1 MYIGKHPLNGRVS
14 GWERILVYVCDVA
27 YMANTKK
34 GHEQL
39 ETLRKLV
46 PEKFNITE
54 EDIEK
59 WGHLTEWRRRVTWN
73 VATDGAPLHSTL
85 ER

>member
-1 MYIGKHPLNGRVS
+1 
-14 GWERILVYVCDVA
+14 VCDVA

-59 WGHLTEWRRRVTWN
+59 WGHLTEWRRRVT
-73 VATDGAPLHSTL
+73 
-85 ER
+85 